1 MAPLKRVREVY
12 YGKNAAGESE
22 WTMMRNM
29 TYRVRKVEQVNG
41 RWRVHVDVVGRWDAQ
56 GRMIP
61 DFSLPVVESA
71 SSGEYEKM
79 AMAEYLKLNGH

>member
-1 MAPLKRVREVY
+1 LKRVREVY

-41 RWRVHVDVVGRWDAQ
+41 RWRVHVDVVGRWDDQ

-61 DFSLPVVESA
+61 DFSLPVVAGA